1 MKISGQRNVTVK
13 NRAHIYYGWVI
24 VTVCVIQQA
33 LQYGIYYSFGIFFK
47 PLIAD
52 FGWSRAALSGVYSL
66 SMFCGGLL
74 AIPAGWLADK
84 FGPARVTAVCGFLI
98 GLGLILTSQI
108 TDLGQIYL
116 TYGLILGV
124 GSSGIFA
131 ISGGITARWFYKKR
145 GLALGIVAAG
155 VGLGTLVMPPLTERL
170 IDSFGWSQAYL
181 VIGIVSMII
190 LIGSALFLHRDP
202 KDIGCLPYGAPQPD
216 TPDNTQ
222 QSDKAVHTSL
232 DGGMTLWSA
241 SRTSLLWMLVF
252 IFMSFNACTQMI
264 IVHLANYATDIGIA
278 PLVAATIVS
287 AIGIGSIVGRLIMGT
302 AADRLGNDN
311 SLIICSII
319 QTLSLVWL
327 IFAGQIWALYGF
339 AVVFSFAYGGE
350 VPLMTLLVSEK
361 YGLKAVS
368 ALVGVMVL
376 ATRIGATLGSW
387 AGGYIFDITGSYTT
401 AFIIAATVSLMILAV
416 TFIVKKVKPVG
427 VG

>member
-1 MKISGQRNVTVK
+1 MIEQKSVASAKHNL
-13 NRAHIYYGWVI
+13 IYYGWVI
-24 VTVCVIQQA
+24 VAVCVIQQA

-52 FGWSRAALSGVYSL
+52 FGWSRAALSGVYSV
-66 SMFCGGLL
+66 SMLCGGLL
-74 AIPAGWLADK
+74 AIPAGWLADR

-98 GLGLILTSQI
+98 GLGLILTSRI
-108 TDLGQIYL
+108 TDLGQLYL
-116 TYGLILGV
+116 TYGVILGV

-145 GLALGIVAAG
+145 GFALGIVAAG

-181 VIGIVSMII
+181 VIGIVSMVI
-190 LIGSALFLHRDP
+190 LIGSALFLRRDP

-216 TPDNTQ
+216 TL
-222 QSDKAVHTSL
+222 DKAGPVQKSTVATA

-241 SRTSLLWMLVF
+241 SRTLLLWMLVF

-264 IVHLANYATDIGIA
+264 IVHLANYATDIGIV
-278 PLVAATIVS
+278 PLVAATIIS

-302 AADRLGNDN
+302 TADRLGNDN

-319 QTLSLVWL
+319 QTLSLIWL
-327 IFAGQIWALYGF
+327 VFAGQLWTLYIF

-361 YGLKAVS
+361 YGLRAVS

-376 ATRIGATLGSW
+376 ATRLGATLGSW
-387 AGGYIFDITGSYTT
+387 AGGFIFDITGSYTT
-401 AFIIAATVSLMILAV
+401 AFIIAAAVSLMILAV
-416 TFIVKKVKPVG
+416 TFIVKKVKPVSTD
-427 VG
+427 